1 MLGGDQVPV
10 EVLIIK
16 EQETAIHEGNIK
28 DASLKRCSYR
38 DVDGLEAQSL
48 PQAQST
54 LYNEKTVCQHLIVKK
69 RVTLT
74 FPKRSVQMPVT
85 YRLAKDYN
93 VAANIIRAQVAPN
106 QIGKLVVEL
115 SGDIDQLDAALDW
128 MRSQDIGVSFA
139 SREIMIDEDT
149 CVHCGL
155 CTGVCPTEALTLD
168 PQSFKLTFTRS
179 RCIVCE
185 QCIPTCPVQAI
196 STNF

>member
-1 MLGGDQVPV
+1 M
-10 EVLIIK
+10 
-16 EQETAIHEGNIK
+16 
-28 DASLKRCSYR
+28 
-38 DVDGLEAQSL
+38 
-48 PQAQST
+48 
-54 LYNEKTVCQHLIVKK
+54 KK

-74 FPKRSVQMPVT
+74 FPKRSSQMPVT
-85 YRLAKDYN
+85 YRLAKDFN

-115 SGDIDQLDAALDW
+115 SGDIDELDASIEW
-128 MRSQDIGVSFA
+128 MRSQEIGVSLT
-139 SREIMIDEDT
+139 SREIVIDEDS

-168 PQSFKLTFTRS
+168 KETYKLTFVRS

-196 STNF
+196 STNL